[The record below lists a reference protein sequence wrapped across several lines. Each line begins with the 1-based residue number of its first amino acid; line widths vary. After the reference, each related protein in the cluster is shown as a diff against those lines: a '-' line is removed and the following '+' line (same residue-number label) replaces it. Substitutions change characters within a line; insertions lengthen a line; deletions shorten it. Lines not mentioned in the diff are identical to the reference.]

1 MGSPRIVRKAT
12 HQTGKTCRRIDERR
26 TAMQP
31 GMRVSKRGKP
41 YYEGRKNR
49 SDRSP
54 KKRL

>member
-1 MGSPRIVRKAT
+1 MPSPRIVRKAT
-12 HQTGKTCRRIDERR
+12 HQTGKTHIVQDVQRM
-26 TAMQP
+26 ALGP
-31 GMRVSKRGKP
+31 GMRVSRHGKP